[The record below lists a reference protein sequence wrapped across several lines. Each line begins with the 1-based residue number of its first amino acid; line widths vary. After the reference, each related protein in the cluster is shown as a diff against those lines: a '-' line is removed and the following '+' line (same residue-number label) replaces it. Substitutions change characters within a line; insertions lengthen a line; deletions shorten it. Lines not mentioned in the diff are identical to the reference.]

1 MNANVHVPRHMRSH
15 DCGSESRNPTA
26 YAAYVAVFLTLLA
39 IPFVFMPVAGSTSGS
54 EKRELAAV
62 PELVVEGRPNLRFL
76 EDAGRYFS
84 DHFALRSELVDL
96 DATLKQRLFLTSSTD
111 NVVVGTNGW
120 LYYAG
125 TLNDYQRK
133 NSLSDHAL
141 HNAADNLAL
150 VQEYFLARGKRFVLA
165 VAPNKNG
172 LYPEHMPY
180 YDMPGEGESNLER
193 LLPLLDERGVCHV
206 DLYGVFR
213 SRAEVLYF
221 ERDSHWT
228 DQGALVAYEAIM
240 GALGREPLSFASGGM
255 ATDEHMGDVDAML
268 HPEFAEAEVQHR
280 PVGVESFTI
289 TNDAE
294 SVEDNYIITHS
305 TDSSKQGSLIM
316 YRDSFGNNL
325 MLPFASS
332 YEQAV
337 FTKLVPYDMGL
348 QMTAFANDVVVE
360 RTERHLSFFASDP
373 PYLPAPERPGVA
385 SYGERGGDT
394 SVYVTQN
401 GPYTVVEGTLD
412 SQVVREDEHVYV
424 TVTHEDGSSKTYE
437 AFRVSEAPESSA
449 DYEGSGTDD
458 DKTRIVGDWGYR
470 AYIALDGDSSSV
482 RETRIMVGNE
492 GSMDSVSATYNH

>member
-1 MNANVHVPRHMRSH
+1 
-15 DCGSESRNPTA
+15 
-26 YAAYVAVFLTLLA
+26 
-39 IPFVFMPVAGSTSGS
+39 
-54 EKRELAAV
+54 
-62 PELVVEGRPNLRFL
+62 
-76 EDAGRYFS
+76 
-84 DHFALRSELVDL
+84 
-96 DATLKQRLFLTSSTD
+96 
-111 NVVVGTNGW
+111 
-120 LYYAG
+120 
-125 TLNDYQRK
+125 
-133 NSLSDHAL
+133 
-141 HNAADNLAL
+141 
-150 VQEYFLARGKRFVLA
+150 
-165 VAPNKNG
+165 
-172 LYPEHMPY
+172 
-180 YDMPGEGESNLER
+180 
-193 LLPLLDERGVCHV
+193 
-206 DLYGVFR
+206 
-213 SRAEVLYF
+213 
-221 ERDSHWT
+221 
-228 DQGALVAYEAIM
+228 
-240 GALGREPLSFASGGM
+240 
-255 ATDEHMGDVDAML
+255 
-268 HPEFAEAEVQHR
+268 
-280 PVGVESFTI
+280 
-289 TNDAE
+289 
-294 SVEDNYIITHS
+294 
-305 TDSSKQGSLIM
+305 M

-492 GSMDSVSATYNH
+492 GSRDSVSATYNH